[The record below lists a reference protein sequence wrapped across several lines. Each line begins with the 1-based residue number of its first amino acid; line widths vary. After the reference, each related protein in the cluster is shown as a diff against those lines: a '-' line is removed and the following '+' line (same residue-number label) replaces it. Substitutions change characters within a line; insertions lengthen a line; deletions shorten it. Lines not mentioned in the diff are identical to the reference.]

1 MQIWSK
7 METTSKI
14 QNYESKNSLKV
25 SQYLTA
31 NMTYKVDLVDIRSG
45 NSAGWPTWIGLVQ
58 SVNWAITKTFID
70 MRSEVLKMYQ
80 VKPLQ
85 VTAKTSDL
93 RREIA
98 SCYAKKRQRNI

>member
-45 NSAGWPTWIGLVQ
+45 NSAG
-58 SVNWAITKTFID
+58 
-70 MRSEVLKMYQ
+70 
-80 VKPLQ
+80 
-85 VTAKTSDL
+85 
-93 RREIA
+93 
-98 SCYAKKRQRNI
+98 